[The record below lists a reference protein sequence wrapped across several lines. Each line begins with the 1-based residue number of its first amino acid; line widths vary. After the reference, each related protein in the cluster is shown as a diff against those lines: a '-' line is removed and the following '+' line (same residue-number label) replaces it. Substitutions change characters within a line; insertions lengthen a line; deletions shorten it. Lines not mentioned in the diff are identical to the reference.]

1 MRLKRILTKGE
12 RVVLTTAE
20 VVASSIGAEAFP
32 KLRVADVIEIE
43 KSGISD
49 DLYSYALRA
58 HFDVVICRDNYPIMA
73 VEFDGAGHDSRNDA
87 KKAELCERF
96 ELPLVRVGMKH
107 VDAVNFE
114 DNTLSFSL
122 SVEDLPTAQLEH
134 KNLADFWRRRGQETI
149 KTYGIS
155 ILVTE
160 GRYEEAL
167 NALQLLDRKKLGPK
181 GVPVVE
187 NQIAWCETQLGKPA
201 EAIQIAQTSL
211 PQLESMGPAY
221 SSSAHLVLGAANL
234 AVGNAP
240 QAVAHLEKAYATSTD
255 SPARKTT
262 AAFYLGEA
270 LSAIGKTAEA
280 RAAYQ
285 HAHEALPGGKFGVRA
300 LERLT

>member
-1 MRLKRILTKGE
+1 MSLRTQVRIIWITLIALWLILWFPRLNNPVGLWQFLSLLFVIIIGIL
-12 RVVLTTAE
+12 VANVL
-20 VVASSIGAEAFP
+20 S
-32 KLRVADVIEIE
+32 R
-43 KSGISD
+43 KS
-49 DLYSYALRA
+49 LQR
-58 HFDVVICRDNYPIMA
+58 FQ
-73 VEFDGAGHDSRNDA
+73 
-87 KKAELCERF
+87 KA
-96 ELPLVRVGMKH
+96 
-107 VDAVNFE
+107 
-114 DNTLSFSL
+114 L